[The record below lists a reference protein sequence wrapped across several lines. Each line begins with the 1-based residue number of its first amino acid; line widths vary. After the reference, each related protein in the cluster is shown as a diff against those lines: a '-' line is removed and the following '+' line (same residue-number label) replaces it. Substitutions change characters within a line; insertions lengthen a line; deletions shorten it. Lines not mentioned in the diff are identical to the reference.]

1 MGLWREARGVGG
13 QGHPDTLQPSFDH
26 DDGDD
31 GNDGVDVDDELLKVL
46 IICTD
51 ILGIGGPPNLLDT
64 VSMSSG
70 SALIFVSSS
79 TSCGW

>member
-31 GNDGVDVDDELLKVL
+31 GNDGVDVDDELLKML